1 MKVDTIS
8 PDPDLNSVGAA
19 PAIDER
25 LKAENYFDLLFS
37 APLKDTMTFRLG
49 VQNLLDNDPPLI
61 SQASLGGFGNG
72 NVFPGTY
79 DHLGRYVYVSLTAD
93 F

>member
-1 MKVDTIS
+1 MTLRIGVNNI
-8 PDPDLNSVGAA
+8 
-19 PAIDER
+19 
-25 LKAENYFDLLFS
+25 FD
-37 APLKDTMTFRLG
+37 R
-49 VQNLLDNDPPLI
+49 DPPLI

-79 DHLGRYVYVSLTAD
+79 DYLGRNIFINLSAD